1 MGLPPDEPRALKEI
15 ESQLA
20 RSDPSLATMLAV
32 FTVDPP
38 RARECSRPVPPRQA
52 RVKHVAVLIV
62 LTMLFVVSVMMA
74 AITAP

>member
-1 MGLPPDEPRALKEI
+1 MGLPPDEPRTLREI

-32 FTVDPP
+32 FTVDPS
-38 RARECSRPVPPRQA
+38 RARECSRPVPPRPA
-52 RVKHVAVLIV
+52 RAKHVAVLIV
-62 LTMLFVVSVMMA
+62 LTMLFLMCTTMA